1 MTAQAIL
8 KLKAWRNNVSI
19 LKNLSKGKTWQNEKM
34 KTTKKKKKENKGKK
48 NAVTPV
54 VESPYLE
61 VCDHLQ

>member
-1 MTAQAIL
+1 MKKWKQP
-8 KLKAWRNNVSI
+8 KQ
-19 LKNLSKGKTWQNEKM
+19 KT
-34 KTTKKKKKENKGKK
+34 ENKGEK